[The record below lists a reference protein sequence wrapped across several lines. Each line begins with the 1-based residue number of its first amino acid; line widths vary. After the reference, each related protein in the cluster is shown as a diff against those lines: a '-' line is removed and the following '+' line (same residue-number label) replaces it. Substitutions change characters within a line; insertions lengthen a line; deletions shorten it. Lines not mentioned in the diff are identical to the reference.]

1 MNLISPTIT
10 TTLSGSD
17 RDDRFRFGAWLRE
30 SVPIAPLV
38 GLRLGFGLLMFISTI
53 RFVAFGWV
61 EAHFVDPVMHFK
73 YFGFEWVEPLSAPAM
88 YLIHGLMVLACVGI
102 ILGAFYRVSAL
113 LFALLFTY
121 GELIDLTYYLNHYY
135 FISIFS
141 FLMVLL
147 PAHRYFSV
155 DVWLQPKKERRLV
168 PRWTLFICYLQ
179 IGIVYTYAGL
189 AKINAEWL
197 LRAMPLRI
205 WLPAHQH
212 LPLIGWAMKYD
223 LTAYLFSWFGML
235 YDSLI
240 VWFLLWRRTRLLA
253 YLAVIAFH
261 LMTGVLF
268 QIGMFPYVMIALTL
282 VFFSAEW
289 HERLLG
295 GLRRFAR
302 WGASTF
308 RLPINFT
315 PRQKEAEE
323 YRETLA
329 RRHQAPQETAY
340 RLPHGARIPL
350 TIALSLY
357 FVFQLLFP
365 WRYLIYEG
373 NMFWTEEGYRFGW
386 RVMLMEKAGTATFY
400 VKDSR
405 TGREGVVDN
414 AEFLNSHQEKQMA
427 MQPDMILQYAHFL
440 ADHYAQQGVHEPQ
453 VRAEVYVTLNGHPS
467 RLLIDPAVDLTNI
480 QDGWRQKEWVNSWE
494 STVK

>member
-1 MNLISPTIT
+1 MRSVRFLMNLISPPSI

-17 RDDRFRFGAWLRE
+17 RQGRFRFGAWLGE

-38 GLRLGFGLLMFISTI
+38 GLRMGFGLLMLISTI
-53 RFVAFGWV
+53 RFVASGWV
-61 EAHFVDPVMHFK
+61 EAHFVDPVLHFK
-73 YFGFEWVEPLSAPAM
+73 YFGFAWVEPLSAPAM
-88 YLIHGLMVLACVGI
+88 YLIHGLMLLACVGI

-113 LFALLFTY
+113 LFAVLFTY

-155 DVWLQPKKERRLV
+155 DVWLQPEKERKLV

-189 AKINAEWL
+189 AKINSEWL
-197 LRAMPLRI
+197 LRAMPLKI

-212 LPLIGWAMKYD
+212 LPLIGWAMKYE

-240 VWFLLWRRTRLLA
+240 VWFLLWRPTRQLA

-289 HERLLG
+289 HERLIG
-295 GLRRFAR
+295 GLQ
-302 WGASTF
+302 
-308 RLPINFT
+308 RLIT
-315 PRQKEAEE
+315 QRCAEAESHHGNSS
-323 YRETLA
+323 RGETDRPPSPRA
-329 RRHQAPQETAY
+329 TEETVY
-340 RLPHGARIPL
+340 RLPGWGRKPL
-350 TIALSLY
+350 AIALSLY
-357 FVFQLLFP
+357 FAFQLLFP
-365 WRYLIYEG
+365 WRYLLYDG

-386 RVMLMEKAGTATFY
+386 RVMLMEKAGTALFY

-405 TGREGVVDN
+405 TGREGVVNN
-414 AEFLNSHQEKQMA
+414 AEFLNPHQEKQMA
-427 MQPDMILQYAHFL
+427 MQPDLILQYAHFL
-440 ADHYAQQGVHEPQ
+440 ADHYAGQGVHEPQ

-467 RLLIDPAVDLTNI
+467 RLLIDPEVDLA
-480 QDGWRQKEWVNSWE
+480 QLEDGWRQKDWVTAW
-494 STVK
+494 

>member
-1 MNLISPTIT
+1 MS
-10 TTLSGSD
+10 
-17 RDDRFRFGAWLRE
+17 
-30 SVPIAPLV
+30 IAPLV
-38 GLRLGFGLLMFISTI
+38 GLRMGFGLLMLISTI
-53 RFVAFGWV
+53 RFVALGWV
-61 EAHFVDPVMHFK
+61 EAHFIEPVMHFK
-73 YFGFEWVEPLSAPAM
+73 YFGFAWVEPLSAPVM
-88 YLIHGLMVLACVGI
+88 YLIHGLMMLACVGI
-102 ILGAFYRVSAL
+102 IVGAFYRISAL
-113 LFALLFTY
+113 LFAVLFTY

-135 FISIFS
+135 FISLFS

-147 PAHRYFSV
+147 PAHRYFSI
-155 DVWLQPKKERRLV
+155 DVWLRPEKERKQV

-189 AKINAEWL
+189 AKINPEWL

-212 LPLIGWAMKYD
+212 LPLIGWAMKYE

-282 VFFSAEW
+282 VFFSAAW
-289 HERLLG
+289 HERLIS
-295 GLRRFAR
+295 GLRHLLSCCEMAFRPQTDLSQKHRATKPNAYQLPQWAR
-302 WGASTF
+302 
-308 RLPINFT
+308 
-315 PRQKEAEE
+315 K
-323 YRETLA
+323 
-329 RRHQAPQETAY
+329 
-340 RLPHGARIPL
+340 PL
-350 TIALSLY
+350 TMGLTFY
-357 FVFQLLFP
+357 FAFQLLFP
-365 WRYLIYEG
+365 WRYLLYEG

-414 AEFLNSHQEKQMA
+414 AEFLNSHQEKQMS

-440 ADHYAQQGVHEPQ
+440 ADHYARQGVHQPQ
-453 VRAEVYVTLNGHPS
+453 VRAEIYVTLNGHPS
-467 RLLIDPAVDLTNI
+467 RLLIDPEVDLTQV
-480 QDGWRQKEWVNSWE
+480 QDGWRQKDWVTRWE
-494 STVK
+494 